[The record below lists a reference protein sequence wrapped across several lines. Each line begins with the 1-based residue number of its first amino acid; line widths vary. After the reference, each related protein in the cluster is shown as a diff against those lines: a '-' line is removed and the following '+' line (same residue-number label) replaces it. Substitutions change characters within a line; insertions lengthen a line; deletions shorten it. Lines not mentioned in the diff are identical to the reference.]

1 MPSLAWGLGCG
12 SCLACVATFSTPAV
26 SRLAAAPAPRP
37 REELRLPSQDQDNK
51 SQRGLVS
58 VPALSVRTC

>member
-1 MPSLAWGLGCG
+1 MSSLAWGLGCG
-12 SCLACVATFSTPAV
+12 SCLACAATSSIPAV
-26 SRLAAAPAPRP
+26 SRLAAAPAPGP
-37 REELRLPSQDQDNK
+37 REEPHLPSQDQADK